1 MQYYVI
7 GTWAVLGLIM
17 GSFVNVCL
25 ERLPLQF
32 ADKEKRSRL
41 LTSPETSTFLKQ
53 YIRDQTLSL
62 YNPARSFCFSC
73 GHQLRWFENIPV
85 LSYLLSSGRCRKCN
99 AAIGIKSIWTET
111 IHGLVYLVFGWF
123 LNGWILPL
131 AISINFSFLWI
142 LGNCWNCQQLRKVL
156 SFAGAIL
163 LSLNLGVYFY

>member
-32 ADKEKRSRL
+32 ADKEKRSHL